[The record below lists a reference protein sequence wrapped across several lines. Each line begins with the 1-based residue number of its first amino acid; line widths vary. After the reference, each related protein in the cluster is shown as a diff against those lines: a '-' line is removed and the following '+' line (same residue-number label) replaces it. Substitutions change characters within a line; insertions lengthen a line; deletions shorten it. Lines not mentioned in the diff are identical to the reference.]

1 MKHVFYYHLKI
12 GTKTLVQ
19 LYKELSCLRNEPSL
33 SWGDVKFNQT
43 DHQIVSFVREA
54 TGFEGFL
61 VAANTGKEAQT
72 VDFDIKHK
80 IPSVA
85 KLVFFHSPEDLVL
98 SGGFAVG
105 QEMNVANVLLRPGQL
120 LVAKFLRVD

>member
-80 IPSVA
+80 IPSVISNFENA
-85 KLVFFHSPEDLVL
+85 SGLMLLDMQSFFGLT
-98 SGGFAVG
+98 
-105 QEMNVANVLLRPGQL
+105 
-120 LVAKFLRVD
+120 